1 MSGCLIGVDG
11 GGTKTDYALFDI
23 NGKLLLMRRAGASNH
38 EGLPDGFN
46 DMKKEIIGN
55 ISEMLS
61 KCSLSVK
68 DVKAAFFG
76 LAGIDVPSQ
85 KAIAEGMISE
95 FGISN
100 FKVMNDSFLGIKA
113 GSPTGFGI
121 CSINGTGTTAGGIDP
136 EGNWLQVGGTGLF
149 FGDEAGGGHIAGM
162 AIRAVYDSMC
172 RFGPDTILKAQFSR
186 FFDTSCPMKYTESV
200 YDRYY
205 SGSVDV
211 KEILTILFDAAING
225 DCAASAVLERSGRQ
239 MGRSVA
245 GCINGLKFPDA
256 VNVVIAGSVSLK
268 CPAPVLLESFKDEI
282 KKHTGKIC
290 NFIPLKYPPVAGA
303 VGWAREMYTGTFD
316 KEFFDHVVPQ
326 IVAADYETPN
336 SGGKANE

>member
-1 MSGCLIGVDG
+1 VTGCLIGVDG

-23 NGKLLLMRRAGASNH
+23 SGKLLMMKRAGGSNH

-55 ISEMLS
+55 LADMLS
-61 KCSLSVK
+61 RFTLSPG
-68 DVKAAFFG
+68 DVKGAVFG

-85 KAIAEGMISE
+85 KVIAEEMISE
-95 FGISN
+95 FGIKN

-113 GSPTGFGI
+113 GSPTGFGV

-136 EGNWLQVGGTGLF
+136 QGNWLQVGGTGLY

-172 RFGPDTILKAQFSR
+172 RFGHETIMKSKFSL
-186 FFDTSCPMKYTESV
+186 FFDTSCPMKFTESV

-205 SGSVDV
+205 SGEVDT
-211 KEILTILFDAAING
+211 KEILAILFDASLNG
-225 DCAASAVLERSGRQ
+225 DNAASAVLERSGRQ

-245 GCINGLKFPDA
+245 GCISGLNFPDN
-256 VNVVIAGSVSLK
+256 VNVVLAGSISLK
-268 CPAPVLLESFKDEI
+268 CPSTVLLESLKDEV
-282 KKHTGKIC
+282 KKHTSKNC
-290 NFIPLKYPPVAGA
+290 NYIPLAHPPVAGA
-303 VGWAREMYTGTFD
+303 VGWAREMHTGKFD
-316 KEFFDHVVPQ
+316 KEFFDCVVPQ
-326 IVAADYETPN
+326 IAT
-336 SGGKANE
+336 ANY